1 MFLHGGWAH
10 LGGNMLFLWI
20 FGDNIER
27 RLGHA
32 RFLAFYLACGLAAG
46 IAHILFN
53 SDSGVPTVG
62 ASGAI
67 SGVLGGYLLLFPHN
81 RVRVMTQGGITA
93 VPGRIVML
101 GLWILM
107 QFISGSSASIADT
120 GETGGVAYLAHIGGF
135 VAGLAL
141 VTAHGRTPAAARPRV
156 RAAAPAP
163 VHERRPNRTSRYIL
177 IGLVLL
183 SLGLL
188 ALVIFPFASALLFA
202 AVLAGAF
209 HPWLE
214 RLSARWGGRRQT
226 AAVVLSAGVALLLVL
241 PVAALTVSVGRQVV
255 DGVGYVRDTLRTGGL
270 PALVAKVPAPLR
282 PAAERALGH
291 LMPEGQGQAQIEEL
305 AAAQTGRATAAV
317 GGIIKTTS
325 NILLQV
331 ALMLVAFFLLLVDGP
346 KLVDWLG
353 EVVPLQAR
361 ADPRDPA
368 RLPQH
373 VRGRAGLV
381 DRHRGR
387 ADARRGHRLPA
398 VRRAAARL
406 LRRRHVRGG
415 LHPGG
420 RAPPPSRCCAPS
432 CCS

>member
-1 MFLHGGWAH
+1 M
-10 LGGNMLFLWI
+10 
-20 FGDNIER
+20 
-27 RLGHA
+27 
-32 RFLAFYLACGLAAG
+32 
-46 IAHILFN
+46 
-53 SDSGVPTVG
+53 
-62 ASGAI
+62 
-67 SGVLGGYLLLFPHN
+67 N
-81 RVRVMTQGGITA
+81 R
-93 VPGRIVML
+93 
-101 GLWILM
+101 
-107 QFISGSSASIADT
+107 
-120 GETGGVAYLAHIGGF
+120 
-135 VAGLAL
+135 
-141 VTAHGRTPAAARPRV
+141 
-156 RAAAPAP
+156 
-163 VHERRPNRTSRYIL
+163 NRTSRFIL

-188 ALVIFPFASALLFA
+188 GLVIWPFASALLFA

-255 DGVGYVRDTLRTGGL
+255 AGVGYVQDTLRTGGL

-282 PAAERALGH
+282 PAADRALGH

-353 EVVPLQAR
+353 EVVPLKPGQTREILRDFRNTSVAVLVSSIATAGVQTAVAVVGYLLFGVPQPVFFAAVTFVVAFIPAVGATTVTLALALLLFMTGHPTQALLL
-361 ADPRDPA
+361 ALWGAILVGFSDNIVKP
-368 RLPQH
+368 LLM
-373 VRGRAGLV
+373 RGRMEVHGGLIFFALLGGMATFGPVGLV
-381 DRHRGR
+381 AGPLILSFFLAVVRMCRHEPETV
-387 ADARRGHRLPA
+387 A
-398 VRRAAARL
+398 
-406 LRRRHVRGG
+406 
-415 LHPGG
+415 
-420 RAPPPSRCCAPS
+420 
-432 CCS
+432 